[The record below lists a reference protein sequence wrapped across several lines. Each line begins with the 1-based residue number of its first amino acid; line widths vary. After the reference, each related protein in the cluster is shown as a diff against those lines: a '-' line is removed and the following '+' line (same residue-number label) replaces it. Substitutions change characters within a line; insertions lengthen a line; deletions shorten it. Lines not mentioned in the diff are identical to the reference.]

1 MLVTKGTMAKKSKVT
16 KTELIADMQAVAG
29 EGTTITRAQYRRKGK
44 FGDTFEHHFDTF
56 DAFRL
61 AAGLTAPKSI
71 HAANGKPFAGGKTRA
86 TETKEELPAPG
97 KIKRYILTAAQNN
110 THVHAPFWKNVKA
123 LAEHYDATIMV
134 GTFSYNQNHFG
145 QLAVKQGKAKPVENK
160 LWFDPAI
167 KEYINDN
174 RVELAPGL
182 MWCGEM
188 NIQPTEENPLSG
200 LETYAHGASAI
211 FPHTKLE
218 MRSIAVPQDMA
229 VKMNYTTGAV
239 TMMNYVQ
246 KKAGLKAEHHHRYA
260 VLLVEVD
267 HTGNWFV
274 RQVASRKNGRCIQ
287 DLSVVVARGQ
297 VVSTDAPIEAITYG
311 DLHAACAEKWVVD
324 ASIEMLDTLRPKH
337 QFIHDIM
344 EGASINRHVRK
355 HKAVHEKFHI
365 WLRGM
370 HRLDAEVAET
380 MKWLK
385 LYLRPWCKTV
395 VPDSNHDAGWLKA
408 WLNEFD
414 YRVDP
419 ANAELFL
426 KLQAFMYH
434 EIRAGKLP
442 KNVNITERLFVNEGG
457 LENGAIK
464 FLLPDESFV
473 VAGEIECGM
482 HGHLGPN
489 GNFGNP
495 GNLSKIGRKANTA
508 HTHSA
513 GIYHGLYVAGTTSV
527 LTKGWNY
534 TLGPSSWSH
543 SHVFTYP
550 NGQRTVVTLRNGKW
564 RA

>member
-1 MLVTKGTMAKKSKVT
+1 MTKGTMAPKSKVS
-16 KTELIADMQAVAG
+16 KGDLLADIKSVAG
-29 EGTTITRAQYRRKGK
+29 DRNTITRAQYRRKGN

-56 DAFRL
+56 DDFRV
-61 AAGLTAPKSI
+61 AAGLIAPKSI

-86 TETKEELPAPG
+86 EETREELPAPG

-110 THVHAPFWKNVKA
+110 TNVHKPFWENVLA
-123 LAEHYDATIMV
+123 LAKHYDAKIMV
-134 GTFSYNQNHFG
+134 GTFSYNQNNFG
-145 QLAVKQGKAKPVENK
+145 QLATKRGKDKKEEK
-160 LWFDPAI
+160 TLWFDPLLEE
-167 KEYINDN
+167 KYFVDS

-182 MWCGEM
+182 VWCGEM

-200 LETYAHGASAI
+200 LETYAHGSSAI
-211 FPHTKLE
+211 FPHTKIE
-218 MRSIAVPQDMA
+218 MRSIAVPQDMN

-239 TMMNYVQ
+239 TKMNYVQ

-267 HTGNWFV
+267 HTGDWFV
-274 RQVASRKNGRCIQ
+274 RQVAARKNGKCIQ
-287 DLSVVVARGQ
+287 DLSVVIARGK
-297 VVSTDAPIEAITYG
+297 VISTTAPIEAITYG

-324 ASIEMLDTLRPKH
+324 ASIEMLDTLRPKT

-344 EGASINRHVRK
+344 EGASINRHVRR

-380 MKWLK
+380 IKWLR
-385 LYLRPWCKTV
+385 LYLRPWVKTV
-395 VPDSNHDAGWLKA
+395 VPDSNHDAWWLKS

-434 EIRAGKLP
+434 EIRDGKLP
-442 KNVNITERLFVNEGG
+442 KNVNITDRLFVEEGG
-457 LENGAIK
+457 LEKGAVK
-464 FLLPDESFV
+464 FLLPDESYV
-473 VAGEIECGM
+473 IAGDIEGGM

-495 GNLSKIGRKANTA
+495 GNLAKVGRKANTA

-513 GIYHGLYVAGTTSV
+513 GIFHGLYVAGTSSV

-534 TLGPSSWSH
+534 TMGPSSWSH
-543 SHVFTYP
+543 SHTLTYP
-550 NGQRTVVTLRNGKW
+550 NGQRTIVTLRNGKW
-564 RA
+564 KA